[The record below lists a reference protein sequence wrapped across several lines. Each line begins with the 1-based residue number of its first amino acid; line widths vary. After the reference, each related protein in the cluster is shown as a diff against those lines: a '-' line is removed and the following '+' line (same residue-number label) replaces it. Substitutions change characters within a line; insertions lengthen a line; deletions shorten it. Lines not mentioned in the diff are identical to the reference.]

1 MAHVA
6 RMGQRLTERI
16 NTLLNSEH
24 RNDSD
29 EGELEDVL
37 IEVKPIKKLSLK
49 LAQAHEKMKDSQEVK
64 KSQTYTFSQLD
75 NAFEALKTLVD

>member
-49 LAQAHEKMKDSQEVK
+49 LAQAHEKMKDSNEVK
-64 KSQTYTFSQLD
+64 KS
-75 NAFEALKTLVD
+75 